1 MDFLKKLI
9 GVLKKADSTW
19 GPFLNWITILINDTI
34 FHCQRNCLEKLLNCN
49 AFSLSLFLARKTFL
63 ARKRNSC
70 PIHVVIFTLISP
82 EFGDRFYSKE
92 KRRAWPVLFWIKY
105 VTKFDIK
112 VKVTWIG
119 HKPQPKL
126 CHGIT
131 HNPENSWKRLRIRL
145 KEICNPLTV
154 HCEWVCISGIG
165 WAEGGGALLH
175 REVSRQWLGSAMI
188 WPIYWWW

>member
-70 PIHVVIFTLISP
+70 LIHVVIFTLISL

-92 KRRAWPVLFWIKY
+92 KRPDSKSDYMDWASSVSAPKTNLAKMHCNLVISPNSFVGSERKCHLIKM
-105 VTKFDIK
+105 VIQF
-112 VKVTWIG
+112 
-119 HKPQPKL
+119 
-126 CHGIT
+126 GI
-131 HNPENSWKRLRIRL
+131 
-145 KEICNPLTV
+145 
-154 HCEWVCISGIG
+154 
-165 WAEGGGALLH
+165 
-175 REVSRQWLGSAMI
+175 QD
-188 WPIYWWW
+188 YF